1 VNQQA
6 EPSAPI
12 APASSDT
19 RQARN
24 TSITTVRWRRRK
36 IGRGRAEGTEI
47 GGQMTL
53 RRVEQ
58 GLRQ

>member
-1 VNQQA
+1 VRTWATGSIAIAVNQQA

-24 TSITTVRWRRRK
+24 TSITTSARP
-36 IGRGRAEGTEI
+36 
-47 GGQMTL
+47 
-53 RRVEQ
+53 
-58 GLRQ
+58 